1 MSDFDKIK
9 NYPITPNEISL
20 SLQIISDNLSS
31 VSTLSEETI
40 SDATADVLK
49 HIILFQYGPIVI
61 ISLAFIW
68 LLVVVEIIS
77 WIAGLLASFVLGAF
91 IYACLIAY
99 QVTISESVDKAFG
112 NALNTITQEFND
124 RMSST
129 TADLVSMYIREVT
142 KETT

>member
-31 VSTLSEETI
+31 IPTISEERI

-49 HIILFQYGPIVI
+49 HIILFQYGPIII

-68 LLVVVEIIS
+68 LLVVLELIS

-99 QVTISESVDKAFG
+99 QVTISESVNKAFG
-112 NALNTITQEFND
+112 NALNNITQEFND
-124 RMSST
+124 KISST
-129 TADLVSMYIREVT
+129 TADLIAMYIEQVS
-142 KETT
+142 KEIS